1 MNKIVLLVSFLFI
14 NLFGANLHFSLDK
27 KTTGLGPTLLVVGG
41 IHGNEPGGYF
51 APEVLSAHY
60 RVNYGN
66 VWIIP
71 NLNFDSIIRNRRG
84 IYRDMNRKFASIK
97 PKDKDFQ
104 IVHDVKQLILD
115 KKVDMILNLH
125 DGHGYYRKNHIN
137 ALCNPKAWGQA
148 CIIDQRILK
157 DVQFGNLSEIAQQVS
172 KESNI
177 DLFEDVHEF
186 NVKNTHTRA
195 KDPAMRQSLTYF
207 AIKHDKP
214 AFAIET
220 SKNIKDLD
228 LKVYY
233 QLKSIEEFMKIM
245 GIKFTRDFKLNREN
259 IKKILDNYG
268 ILEFSKGKISLPLNN
283 LRSQLNYFPMSKKLE
298 YSSKK
303 TLIALVKTRHFVKIM
318 NGNILVAKLKPK
330 YYEIDNSLHDIHMI
344 VDNKEEMHQLGEIID
359 VKKSF
364 TVIPKEGYRVNVI
377 GFSSSKST
385 LETNVE
391 IAKKDIVK
399 RFSIDKK
406 ANIYRIEFYK
416 KQKFC
421 GMLLVHFK

>member
-1 MNKIVLLVSFLFI
+1 
-14 NLFGANLHFSLDK
+14 
-27 KTTGLGPTLLVVGG
+27 
-41 IHGNEPGGYF
+41 
-51 APEVLSAHY
+51 
-60 RVNYGN
+60 
-66 VWIIP
+66 
-71 NLNFDSIIRNRRG
+71 
-84 IYRDMNRKFASIK
+84 MNRKFASIK

-104 IVHDVKQLILD
+104 IVYDIKQLILD

-125 DGHGYYRKNHIN
+125 DGHGFYRKKSLN

-157 DVQFGNLSEIAQQVS
+157 DVQFGNLSEIAEQVS

-195 KDPAMRQSLTYF
+195 KDPAMQQSLTYF

-259 IKKILDNYG
+259 IKKILQNYG
-268 ILEFSKGKISLPLNN
+268 TLELSKGKISLPLNN
-283 LRSQLNYFPMSKKLE
+283 LRPTLNYFPMSKKLE
-298 YSSKK
+298 YSSKNP
-303 TLIALVKTRHFVKIM
+303 LVALVRTRHFIKIYEW
-318 NGNILVAKLKPK
+318 K
-330 YYEIDNSLHDIHMI
+330 Y
-344 VDNKEEMHQLGEIID
+344 LG
-359 VKKSF
+359 
-364 TVIPKEGYRVNVI
+364 
-377 GFSSSKST
+377 
-385 LETNVE
+385 
-391 IAKKDIVK
+391 
-399 RFSIDKK
+399 
-406 ANIYRIEFYK
+406 YK
-416 KQKFC
+416 T
-421 GMLLVHFK
+421 

>member
-14 NLFGANLHFSLDK
+14 NLFGANLHFSLYK

-51 APEVLSAHY
+51 APEVLSIHY
-60 RVNYGN
+60 KVNYGN

-71 NLNFDSIIRNRRG
+71 NLNFDSIVRNRRG

-125 DGHGYYRKNHIN
+125 DGHGFYRKKSVN

-157 DVQFGNLSEIAQQVS
+157 DVQFGNLSEIAEQVS

-207 AIKHDKP
+207 AIQHDKP

-220 SKNIKDLD
+220 SKNIRDLD

-245 GIKFTRDFKLNREN
+245 GIKFTRDFKLNRQN
-259 IKKILDNYG
+259 IKKILQNYG
-268 ILEFSKGKISLPLNN
+268 MLEFSKGKISLPLNN
-283 LRSQLNYFPMSKKLE
+283 LRPTLNYFPMSKILD
-298 YSSKK
+298 YSSKNP
-303 TLIALVKTRHFVKIM
+303 LVALVKTKHFIKIM
-318 NGNILVAKLKPK
+318 NGNILVTKLRHK
-330 YYEIDNSLHDIHMI
+330 YYKIDNSLHNIHMI
-344 VDNKEEMHQLGEIID
+344 VDKKEEIHQPGEIINI
-359 VKKSF
+359 KKSF
-364 TVIPKEGYRVNVI
+364 TVIQKEGYRVNVI
-377 GFSSSKST
+377 GFSNSKNT
-385 LETNVE
+385 LETNVK
-391 IAKKDIVK
+391 IAKKDIIK

-416 KQKFC
+416 KHKFC
-421 GMLLVHFK
+421 GMILVRFK